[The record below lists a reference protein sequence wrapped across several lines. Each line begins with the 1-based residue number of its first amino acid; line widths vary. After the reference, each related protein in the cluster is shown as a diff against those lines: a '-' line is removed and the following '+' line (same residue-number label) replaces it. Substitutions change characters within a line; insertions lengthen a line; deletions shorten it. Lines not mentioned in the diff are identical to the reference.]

1 MLFKNSSLWIT
12 DILFYF
18 INNFAAVGT
27 DTLWDSSPCLD
38 LYLASS
44 QSQLVS
50 IKSKEFMTENNTKGN
65 FTYYPK
71 ELLNIILHSSSA
83 FSSCTSNK
91 DREKKIALFLRL
103 NHQGIL
109 D

>member
-1 MLFKNSSLWIT
+1 
-12 DILFYF
+12 
-18 INNFAAVGT
+18 
-27 DTLWDSSPCLD
+27 
-38 LYLASS
+38 
-44 QSQLVS
+44 
-50 IKSKEFMTENNTKGN
+50 MTEKKTKGN

-83 FSSCTSNK
+83 FSSYTSNK